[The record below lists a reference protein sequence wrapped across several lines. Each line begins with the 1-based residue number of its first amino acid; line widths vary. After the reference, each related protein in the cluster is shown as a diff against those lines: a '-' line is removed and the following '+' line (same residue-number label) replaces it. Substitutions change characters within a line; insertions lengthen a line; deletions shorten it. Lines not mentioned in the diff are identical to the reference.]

1 MTQQL
6 LTARDEREVYD
17 LCFNEVYDLAEATVD
32 RSPTPLVLLRAW
44 QEFAEEQAE
53 LAVETQGW
61 KEYLQKMDW
70 KRQAANR
77 RPARWYYFT
86 PAPGAEDDD
95 PEPQSSGR
103 PGRYQGD
110 RKGPR
115 EPLTTEK
122 RGPGERHCVEHIK
135 RRDFPY
141 LDDAGQEKPQCWCP
155 HINDCPF
162 LEHWLEAAD
171 LLPSGQTA

>member
-1 MTQQL
+1 MPE
-6 LTARDEREVYD
+6 LTIARDEREVYE

-32 RSPTPLVLLRAW
+32 RTVDAGFLLRAW
-44 QEFAEEQAE
+44 QQFTREQAE
-53 LAVETQGW
+53 LAHEIQGRN
-61 KEYLQKMDW
+61 EYCRKMDW
-70 KRQAANR
+70 KRQAENR

-86 PAPGAEDDD
+86 PTAAPDNDE
-95 PEPQSSGR
+95 PEPR
-103 PGRYQGD
+103 PSRAGRYKGEL
-110 RKGPR
+110 KGPR

-162 LEHWLEAAD
+162 LEHWLSAED
-171 LLPSGQTA
+171 RLPAGQPA